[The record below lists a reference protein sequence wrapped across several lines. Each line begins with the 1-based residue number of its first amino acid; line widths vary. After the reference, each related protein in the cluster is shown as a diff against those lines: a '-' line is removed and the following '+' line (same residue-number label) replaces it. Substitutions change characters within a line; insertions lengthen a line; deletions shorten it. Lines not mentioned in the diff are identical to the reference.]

1 MNKKR
6 VIIYALVFAVL
17 ALLVYL
23 QFRTWRNF
31 DWATFLSQTG
41 QVREHKL
48 NILAGI
54 ALIYLAYGMRAVRWK
69 IFLRPVKT
77 TSSVGLLAPTIVGF
91 TGLAL
96 LGRPGEFIRPYLI
109 GRKENLSFPSQLAV
123 WTVERI
129 FDIGS
134 FALLLIS
141 AIFFAQAP
149 RQLLYYDRFRVA
161 GFAIIALVA
170 GLSAGA
176 GIISW
181 QGDALANWIATR
193 FSHLASN
200 LSHRIAARIRE
211 FRSGLNTIH
220 SFSSLLQVIIVSV
233 AMWMMI
239 AVAYWEVMQS
249 YGAGSLDRPISQV
262 PILMA
267 SSMVGSLVQL
277 PGVGG
282 GSQLATISTLQHVFE
297 VPRELAASCGI
308 LLWLVTFM
316 SVIPAGLFL
325 AHRQRLSLREL
336 SEESQQAESNAEK
349 LP

>member
-1 MNKKR
+1 MTKKR
-6 VIIYALVFAVL
+6 VFIYGGVLAVL
-17 ALLVYL
+17 ALLIYL

-41 QVREHKL
+41 QVREHSL
-48 NILAGI
+48 DIVAATG
-54 ALIYLAYGMRAVRWK
+54 LIYLAYIMRAVRWK

-77 TSSVGLLAPTIVGF
+77 TSTAGLIVPTIVGF

-109 GRKENLSFPSQLAV
+109 ARKENLSISSQLAV

-129 FDIGS
+129 FDVGS

-149 RQLLYYDRFRVA
+149 RQLLYYDRFRIA
-161 GFAIIALVA
+161 GFAIIVLAV

-176 GIISW
+176 GLISW
-181 QGDALANWIATR
+181 HGEALADWIANR
-193 FSHLASN
+193 FSHLAAN
-200 LSHRIAARIRE
+200 LGHRIALRIRE
-211 FRSGLNTIH
+211 FRRGLNTIH
-220 SFSSLLQVIIVSV
+220 SVSAFLQLVVISV

-239 AVAYWEVMQS
+239 AVAYWEVMRS
-249 YGAGSLDRPISQV
+249 YGVASLSRPISQV
-262 PILMA
+262 PLLMA
-267 SSMVGSLVQL
+267 SSMVGSLIQL

-282 GSQLATISTLQHVFE
+282 GSQLATISTLQHVFQ

-308 LLWLVTFM
+308 LLWLTTFM
-316 SVIPAGLFL
+316 SVIPLGLFL
-325 AHRQRLSLREL
+325 AHRQRLSLRAL
-336 SEESQQAESNAEK
+336 SAESQQAETSSE

>member
-6 VIIYALVFAVL
+6 VVIYGVVLAVL

-31 DWATFLSQTG
+31 DWAAFLSQTD

-48 NILAGI
+48 DILSGI
-54 ALIYLAYGMRAVRWK
+54 ALIYLAYAMRAIRWK
-69 IFLRPVKT
+69 IFLRPVKH
-77 TSSVGLLAPTIVGF
+77 TSATGLVVPTIIGF

-109 GRKENLSFPSQLAV
+109 GRRENLSFSSQLAV

-161 GFAIIALVA
+161 GFAIIVLVA

-176 GIISW
+176 GIVSW
-181 QGDALANWIATR
+181 QGEAVADWIAKR

-200 LSHRIAARIRE
+200 LAHRIALRIRE

-220 SFSSLLQVIIVSV
+220 SFSSLLQLAAVSV
-233 AMWMMI
+233 AMWVMI
-239 AVAYWEVMQS
+239 ALAYWEVMQS
-249 YGAGSLDRPISQV
+249 YGAGSLNRPISQV
-262 PILMA
+262 PLLMA
-267 SSMVGSLVQL
+267 SSMVGSLIQL

-282 GSQLATISTLQHVFE
+282 GSQLATISTLQHVFQ

-316 SVIPAGLFL
+316 SVIPMGLFL

-336 SEESQQAESNAEK
+336 SQESQQSETSAE